1 MKRVGALLLFTL
13 LLAPCLY
20 ASNRYDPRLRF
31 RTLTT
36 PRFDIY
42 FHQGEDALARRLAA
56 MAEAVATEL
65 EPRLGRPRAR
75 VHVILVDQT
84 DLSNGWA
91 TPLPYNLI
99 EIIAA
104 TPRAES
110 LIGNS
115 SDWLRLVFTHE
126 YTHVLHLERSRGLLG
141 AVGRVFGR
149 NPFFYPNLLLPPWQI
164 EGLAT
169 YHESTIPGSHDG
181 RLNAGDFAMLAR
193 RAAGGGRFPGLD
205 RASNQ
210 VVHWP
215 GGTSFYL
222 YGGFFH
228 QFLADKYGEASL
240 TRLADATAGRVPFLG
255 SPAFKKVFGKSLG
268 DLWADFER
276 ETASRATPDTV
287 MPRQLTHHGFTVE
300 DPWYVG
306 DALVYSLADPHGF
319 PSILR
324 WSATGPERLATRVGG
339 EQIGASA
346 SGLMVFD
353 QVEYVQSVALQSD
366 LFARDPASG
375 GVRRLTREARAADP
389 DVAADG
395 TIVCVVQTATGRD
408 LATMPLPA
416 AGRYGTPRIITTDV
430 GTDYASPRWSPDGT
444 AIVVERRVTGG
455 PSEIIV
461 IDPPSGRT
469 QRVVTATARGRNASP
484 IWSRD
489 GKTIYFASDRDGG
502 PFQIYA
508 ATLAS
513 GAVQRLEN
521 AGASAQSPAVSP
533 DGATLVFVG
542 YTPAGYDLFSIA
554 LSDAKWQPVEASLQA
569 SPPAPAPD
577 SAFSNQHSALPAKY
591 SPWSTLLPRFWTPV
605 IEDDGDALAFGAAT
619 AGADAL
625 GRHAYYA
632 SAAWSTRGRPDW
644 IAGYAYDRWRPTLF
658 VDASDDQDPYREGD
672 IRVREVNAG
681 AVMAFRTVRRTQ
693 TIAGAYHA
701 AHEEIDCGPC
711 AEPFVGT
718 ADRRAL
724 RAGWLFDTSRA
735 FGYSISNEE
744 GVNVSLSAEWTGES
758 LGADGEAT
766 ALVGDVR
773 GYLGAG
779 PRHAVIA
786 GRLAAAHGDGDD
798 SVRRA
803 FGAGGSS
810 AGLPLLD
817 FDFGAIGLIRGFD
830 SSDISGRSAVVAN
843 LDYRLPLAWIERG
856 SGTWPVFLRSIH
868 GALFADVGSA
878 WDTDRT
884 SDDVRASFG
893 AELSADVVI
902 GFSVPVTVTGGF
914 AMRHD
919 PSGRADG
926 PAVFARIGRAF

>member
-1 MKRVGALLLFTL
+1 VRRVGIILLFTL
-13 LLAPCLY
+13 LLVPSLY

-42 FHQGEDALARRLAA
+42 FHQGEDALARRLAGI
-56 MAEAVATEL
+56 AESVATEL

-99 EIIAA
+99 EILAA

-110 LIGNS
+110 MIGNT

-126 YTHVLHLERSRGLLG
+126 YAHVLHLERSRGVLG

-149 NPFFYPNLLLPPWQI
+149 NPFFYPNLVLPPWQI

-169 YHESTIPGSHDG
+169 YHESTSPGSRDG
-181 RLNAGDFAMLAR
+181 RLNAGDFGMLAR
-193 RAAGGGRFPGLD
+193 RAAGSGRFPRLD
-205 RASNQ
+205 RASNN

-215 GGTSFYL
+215 GGTSPYL

-228 QFLADKYGEASL
+228 QFLAERYGEASL
-240 TRLADATAGRVPFLG
+240 TRLADATAGRLPFLG

-268 DLWADFER
+268 SLWADFER
-276 ETASRATPDTV
+276 ETARGSTADATAPQ
-287 MPRQLTHHGFTVE
+287 RLTRHGFTVE
-300 DPWYVG
+300 DPWYVNG
-306 DALVYSLADPHGF
+306 ALVYSMAGPHEF
-319 PSILR
+319 PAIVR
-324 WSATGPERLATRVGG
+324 WSPGGPERLATRYAG
-339 EQIGASA
+339 EQIGAS
-346 SGLMVFD
+346 SNGLMVFD

-366 LFARDPASG
+366 LYARDLAGG

-395 TIVCVVQTATGRD
+395 TIVCVIQTPAGRA
-408 LATMPLPA
+408 LATMAVPA
-416 AGRYGTPRIITTDV
+416 AGRYGTPAIISRDAA
-430 GTDYASPRWSPDGT
+430 DYASPRWSPDGT
-444 AIVVERRVTGG
+444 AVVVERRTTGG
-455 PSEIIV
+455 PSEIVV
-461 IDPPSGRT
+461 IDPRSGRT
-469 QRVVTATARGRNASP
+469 QRLVTVTPRGRNTSP
-484 IWSRD
+484 VWSRD
-489 GKTIYFASDRDGG
+489 GQTIYFASDRDGG

-508 ATLAS
+508 AILAS
-513 GAVQRLEN
+513 GAIRRLEN
-521 AGASAQSPAVSP
+521 AGDSAQSPAVSP

-554 LSDAKWQPVEASLQA
+554 LSEAKWQSVENSQRT
-569 SPPAPAPD
+569 SDPEPEPN
-577 SAFSNQHSALPAKY
+577 STFSIQHSAVPSAY
-591 SPWSTLLPRFWTPV
+591 SPWATLLPRFWTPV
-605 IEDDGDALAFGAAT
+605 IEEDGDALAFGAAT

-625 GRHAYYA
+625 GRHSYFAT
-632 SAAWSTRGRPDW
+632 AAWSTRGRPDW
-644 IAGYAYDRWRPTLF
+644 SAGYAYDRWRPTLF
-658 VDASDDQDPYREGD
+658 VDASDDQDPFQEGD

-681 AVMAFRTVRRTQ
+681 ALLSFRTVRRTQ
-693 TIAGAYHA
+693 TIAGAFHA
-701 AHEEIDCGPC
+701 AHEEIDCGAC
-711 AEPFVGT
+711 EDPFSGD

-724 RAGWLFDTSRA
+724 RAGWLFDTSRS
-735 FGYSISNEE
+735 FGYSISDEE
-744 GVNVSLSAEWTGES
+744 GANISLSAEWTGEP
-758 LGADGEAT
+758 LGADGDAT

-773 GYLGAG
+773 GYLRAG

-786 GRLAAAHGDGDD
+786 GRVAAAHSTGDE
-798 SVRRA
+798 SVRRV

-817 FDFGAIGLIRGFD
+817 FDFGAIGLVRGFD
-830 SSDISGRSAVVAN
+830 SSDVSGRSTVVAN

-856 SGTWPVFLRSIH
+856 SGTWPFFLRSLH

-878 WDTDRT
+878 WDRHRT

-893 AELSADVVI
+893 AELSADVVV
-902 GFSVPVTVTGGF
+902 GFSLPVTLTGGV
-914 AMRHD
+914 AIRHD